1 MELAELEAKSV
12 EELHGIAKELEIP
25 EYDRL
30 RKQDLTFK
38 ILQMQTEQ
46 SGFIFGQG
54 VLEILPDGWGFLRHD
69 NFQPAPDDIYVSQS
83 QIKRFGLKTGDW
95 VSGQV
100 RPPKENEKYY
110 GLLRVEAVN
119 QIDPDLA
126 RQRRDFEELTP
137 TYPRQ
142 RLILE
147 TNEKNIPGRFVD
159 IIAPIGKGQRSLIV
173 SPPKAGKTTL
183 LKTIAN
189 SVTTNHPEVFLIVLL
204 VDERPEEVT
213 DIRRSVNGQVVSSTF
228 DELPE
233 NHIRVAEMVLDEAKR
248 LVESGRD
255 VVVLLDSLTRLARA
269 SNLTVTPSGRT
280 LTGGLDPAALYRP
293 KRFFGAARNIEEG
306 GSLTIVATAL
316 VDTGSRMD
324 DMIYEEFKGTGNQ
337 EIHLDRALQE
347 RRIFPAID
355 IKKSGTRHDELLYD
369 EETLKQIWKLHR
381 ALAALDT
388 IQATELLIDRLRHTT
403 SNKEFLKIVDKTLK
417 DGGD

>member
-1 MELAELEAKSV
+1 MELSELETKSVAELQ
-12 EELHGIAKELEIP
+12 GIAKEMEIA
-25 EYDRL
+25 DTSAL

-38 ILQMQTEQ
+38 ILQTQAEN
-46 SGFIFGQG
+46 SGLIFGQG

-69 NFQPAPDDIYVSQS
+69 NFQPAADDIYVSQS
-83 QIKRFGLKTGDW
+83 QIKRFALKTGDW

-110 GLLRVEAVN
+110 GLLRVEAIN
-119 QIDPDLA
+119 QIEPDLA
-126 RQRRDFEELTP
+126 RQRKDYNDLT
-137 TYPRQ
+137 TVYPSE
-142 RLILE
+142 ILVQE
-147 TNEKNIPGRFVD
+147 TSGTNITSRFID
-159 IIAPIGKGQRSLIV
+159 LIAPIGKGQRGLIV
-173 SPPKAGKTTL
+173 SPPKAGKTTI
-183 LKTIAN
+183 LKQIAN
-189 SVTTNHPEVFLIVLL
+189 SITTNNPEVFLLVLL

-233 NHIRVAEMVLDEAKR
+233 NHIRVADMVLEEAKR
-248 LVESGRD
+248 LVESKRD
-255 VVVLLDSLTRLARA
+255 VVVLLDSLTRLSRA

-306 GSLTIVATAL
+306 GSLTILATAL

-324 DMIYEEFKGTGNQ
+324 DMIFEEFKGTGNW
-337 EIHLDRALQE
+337 EIHLDRNLQE

-355 IKKSGTRHDELLYD
+355 IKRSGTRHDELLYD
-369 EETLKQIWKLHR
+369 DATLKQVWKLHR

-388 IQATELLIDRLRHTT
+388 VQATELLIDRLKNTK
-403 SNKEFLKIVDKTLK
+403 SNEEFLKIVDKTLRE
-417 DGGD
+417 D